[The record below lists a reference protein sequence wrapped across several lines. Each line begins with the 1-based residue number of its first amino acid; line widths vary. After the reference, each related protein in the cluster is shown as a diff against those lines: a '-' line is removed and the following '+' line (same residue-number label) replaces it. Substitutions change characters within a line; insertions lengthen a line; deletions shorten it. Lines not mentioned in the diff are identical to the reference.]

1 MALPVEGATRA
12 PVMIQFTVF
21 DSSMGTV
28 LLVARDGSLLELDL
42 SQQEAPAVRR
52 VLLKRYPDA
61 VESAKPFARLR
72 SLLDQY
78 FRGKRVDFDVPFDLS
93 ETTDFTRRVLL
104 VVKHIPFGAVTS
116 YGAIGMMLGYPAAA
130 RAVGQAV
137 GRNPVPIV
145 IPCHRVLRSD
155 GALGGFGLGLDLKKR
170 LLSLERVE
178 PMGKGARF
186 RKPLYAVTDLS

>member
-1 MALPVEGATRA
+1 MLHVNLGLL
-12 PVMIQFTVF
+12 QFTVF

-28 LLVARDGSLLELDL
+28 LLVARDGRLIELDL
-42 SQQEAPAVRR
+42 SQKEATAVRR
-52 VLLKRYPDA
+52 ALLQRYPDA
-61 VESAKPFARLR
+61 VESAKPFGKLR

-78 FRGKRVDFDVPFDLS
+78 FRGRRVDFDLPFDLS
-93 ETTDFTRRVLL
+93 DMTDFTRRVLL

-137 GRNPVPIV
+137 GRNPIPIV

-155 GALGGFGLGLDLKKR
+155 GALGGFGLGLGLKKR
-170 LLSLERVE
+170 LLSLEHTE
-178 PMGKGARF
+178 PMKKGARF
-186 RKPLYAVTDLS
+186 RKPVYALTDLP